1 MENAHIQPMF
11 CINASKTSSTNTFL
25 NGKTTLKHNM
35 YTNFWNQMI
44 YV

>member
-1 MENAHIQPMF
+1 MKNAHIQPMS
-11 CINASKTSSTNTFL
+11 CINASKTSSTKTFL